1 MKVLELAVDV
11 ARQYL
16 RRDAQPEQSHGDN
29 VQRHLRIPVQAL
41 TAYLLSVPYGDAT
54 GQGGGGGEGVDKNCD
69 ETDAAIAPDDRAG
82 GSPAAGGD
90 ETCATSLTGPAS
102 VAVEEQGPAESQ
114 APSLP
119 SDQGHHEGSPEND
132 EKNTSV
138 TYDSGIAGPCN
149 AIPLRVEEWR
159 AYVSQLSTGA
169 SKEQTSVSVGCDD
182 ARYDRLDR
190 RTKARLE
197 AFLEGVILAVS
208 QEPLVTKAGSEAA
221 GADAGKTSRTE
232 APPAGSSAS
241 TSASAGAS
249 TAKSRRHKAHAGAV
263 NGLVGSVEG
272 ATKMAFSALKRGS
285 GSLSNTSAGGA
296 PSPARA
302 LSTGSSSS
310 QKSQSSTGDAKG
322 RRYPQIRE
330 RALVTRLE
338 LYIRSL
344 WRVRQSNGRSEPFVP
359 IEKSPNPFDPIQQHA
374 PLGAALAAPEPAR
387 SMRIRAQLLVDA
399 FVDTI
404 DNVHQQSTVLSRLL
418 KAATRELLAVDHLSE
433 SILKLVHRLISN
445 YVQSVS
451 FASLAFL
458 SSPETSANQHLLPKV
473 VQYLKHLQTN
483 WRDCVAECELER
495 MLALS
500 IDGDLRNT
508 LKNIEFRSIGH
519 LLEVCQGFRAELTKI
534 SLAPDMRAPG
544 FDLSLSAKGG
554 EQSPG
559 ARNDDDNRDAIRQA
573 LRDLQREVI
582 TVNGSLLPPVTSRRE
597 LISLLSQ
604 TLNSRTLASAM
615 EKNAA
620 LASSSAGKSRRRR
633 QQQQQQQRAARSS
646 ANPMDGKSGDE
657 ATTSDYDTD
666 LSGYNV
672 EKDANANA
680 TARKPGAA
688 LQRRRSFRLSTID
701 FLTRRLLL
709 AASRTGTFGDAY
721 FVVRDLFGGED
732 VEVVPSQS
740 VYRLGRSVRPG
751 SIEINVK
758 LASLTIK
765 CHGSFDVYPR
775 SMVGDCE
782 PLIQLHTTTTE
793 TIGLQEVRA
802 CDTASHNGSKNDEYD
817 SDECN
822 GERGSF
828 MVVQE
833 RLTEKTGWRYLSIRP
848 ALYEKYE
855 EFSTPS

>member
-1 MKVLELAVDV
+1 MKVLLELAVDV

-41 TAYLLSVPYGDAT
+41 TAYLLSVPDEDAA
-54 GQGGGGGEGVDKNCD
+54 GQGGGGGGEGGDKNCD
-69 ETDAAIAPDDRAG
+69 ESDAVMAPDDRAG
-82 GSPAAGGD
+82 GSPATGGD
-90 ETCATSLTGPAS
+90 ETCATTLTGPAS

-114 APSLP
+114 DPSLP
-119 SDQGHHEGSPEND
+119 SDQGFHEGSPEND

-138 TYDSGIAGPCN
+138 TYDSGISGLCN
-149 AIPLRVEEWR
+149 TIPLRVEEWR

-169 SKEQTSVSVGCDD
+169 SKEQTKDSNVLDGYDD
-182 ARYDRLDR
+182 AQYERLDR

-232 APPAGSSAS
+232 ASAN
-241 TSASAGAS
+241 AS
-249 TAKSRRHKAHAGAV
+249 TAKSRRHKANAGTS

-272 ATKMAFSALKRGS
+272 VSKMAFSALKRGS
-285 GSLSNTSAGGA
+285 GSLSNTSSGGA
-296 PSPARA
+296 PSTARA

-322 RRYPQIRE
+322 HLYPQIRE

-338 LYIRSL
+338 LYMRSL
-344 WRVRQSNGRSEPFVP
+344 WRVRQSNGRSDPFVP
-359 IEKSPNPFDPIQQHA
+359 IEKSPNPFDPIQQHT

-387 SMRIRAQLLVDA
+387 SMKIRAQLLVDA

-473 VQYLKHLQTN
+473 VQYLKYLHTN

-500 IDGDLRNT
+500 IDGDLRST

-554 EQSPG
+554 EDSRG
-559 ARNDDDNRDAIRQA
+559 ARNGDDDRDAIRQA

-633 QQQQQQQRAARSS
+633 QQQQQQQRAARST

-802 CDTASHNGSKNDEYD
+802 CDTASQNGSKNDEYD